1 MVALTSFSNTV
12 KMKSIPKVFLL
23 ILLVQFSCKPIAKKS
38 STEETAPNYWASIEL
53 DSLKKFNSFEV
64 LGLSTDDRL
73 VEISGMVPSVANTGL
88 FWVHNDSGDKPQL
101 FLVNTALEV
110 QFTVLFTEKVKHLD
124 WEDITLSLKDGKTM
138 ITIADIGDNRAVRNN
153 VTLYQFEEPKILTG
167 KESMRIDEV
176 EVMNI
181 TYKEG
186 PRDAEA
192 LAYDPIGG
200 NLVIFSK
207 RDEKIKVYL
216 FEFSAGQKEVQS
228 DFEVDLTALN
238 PSSAYPNMVTAAD
251 INSDGYV
258 LLKNYEDVF
267 LLVNADGSSLEEL
280 LRAEVNFERVN
291 YIPELQG
298 EALCWDLTDFSYYC
312 TSEKQDDGI
321 FSGVQPLFKYQ

>member
-1 MVALTSFSNTV
+1 
-12 KMKSIPKVFLL
+12 
-23 ILLVQFSCKPIAKKS
+23 
-38 STEETAPNYWASIEL
+38 
-53 DSLKKFNSFEV
+53 
-64 LGLSTDDRL
+64 
-73 VEISGMVPSVANTGL
+73 
-88 FWVHNDSGDKPQL
+88 
-101 FLVNTALEV
+101 
-110 QFTVLFTEKVKHLD
+110 
-124 WEDITLSLKDGKTM
+124 
-138 ITIADIGDNRAVRNN
+138 

-216 FEFSAGQKEVQS
+216 FEFSAGQKEVRS

-267 LLVNADGSSLEEL
+267 LLANADGSSLEEL

>member
-1 MVALTSFSNTV
+1 
-12 KMKSIPKVFLL
+12 
-23 ILLVQFSCKPIAKKS
+23 
-38 STEETAPNYWASIEL
+38 
-53 DSLKKFNSFEV
+53 
-64 LGLSTDDRL
+64 
-73 VEISGMVPSVANTGL
+73 
-88 FWVHNDSGDKPQL
+88 
-101 FLVNTALEV
+101 
-110 QFTVLFTEKVKHLD
+110 
-124 WEDITLSLKDGKTM
+124 M

-153 VTLYQFEEPKILTG
+153 VTLYQFEEPKVQTG

-251 INSDGYV
+251 INS
-258 LLKNYEDVF
+258 
-267 LLVNADGSSLEEL
+267 
-280 LRAEVNFERVN
+280 EVMC
-291 YIPELQG
+291 Y
-298 EALCWDLTDFSYYC
+298 
-312 TSEKQDDGI
+312 
-321 FSGVQPLFKYQ
+321 